1 MHARVSHYNSHIFED
16 IALMILYDLV
26 PWYVNLWL
34 WLKQRYGSFR
44 GDPEL
49 LRRYTKVALV
59 WIGAMERLVQ
69 GMYQG
74 LTFWAAAIYM
84 CIFFFLKDRYIY
96 IYVNIH
102 DSWYTYYTKPPYV
115 LCKNKG
121 SINHHENGLVTPDW
135 VPPTW
140 PWRDHSAV
148 AALRRAS
155 RWRSVC
161 VPVGARTSQM
171 HPGCCAWNIL
181 VRLKNVP

>member
-1 MHARVSHYNSHIFED
+1 MLIYG
-16 IALMILYDLV
+16 
-26 PWYVNLWL
+26 
-34 WLKQRYGSFR
+34 YGSNNGMDLSAVIPSYWEGILKWPGLDR
-44 GDPEL
+44 GYGTPGP
-49 LRRYTKVALV
+49 RYVSGPYILSRGHIHV
-59 WIGAMERLVQ
+59 
-69 GMYQG
+69 Y
-74 LTFWAAAIYM
+74 
-84 CIFFFLKDRYIY
+84 IFVFKGYIY

-102 DSWYTYYTKPPYV
+102 DSWYTYYAKPPYV

-171 HPGCCAWNIL
+171 HPGCRAWNIL

>member
-49 LRRYTKVALV
+49 LRRYTKVA
-59 WIGAMERLVQ
+59 WYGS
-69 GMYQG
+69 G
-74 LTFWAAAIYM
+74 LWNAWSKV
-84 CIFFFLKDRYIY
+84 CIRALHFEPRPYTCVYIFKDRYIY

-102 DSWYTYYTKPPYV
+102 DSWYTYYAKPPYV